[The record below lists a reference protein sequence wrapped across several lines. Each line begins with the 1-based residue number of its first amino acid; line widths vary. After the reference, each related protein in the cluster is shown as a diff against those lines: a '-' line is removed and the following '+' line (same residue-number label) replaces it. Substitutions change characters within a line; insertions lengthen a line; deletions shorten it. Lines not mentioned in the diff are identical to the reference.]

1 MDSSSAMADGLSPA
15 QAARR
20 QVEVAAK
27 YMDLEPWLVERLLV
41 TNKEVTVHV
50 PVKMD
55 DGSLRIF
62 NAYRVQHNDV
72 RGPYKGGIRYH
83 PEADLEEVRAL
94 AMLMTWKSAV
104 VNIPFGGAKGGVQ
117 CNPKQM
123 SARELEAL
131 TRRFTWEISPVIGPE
146 RDIPAPD
153 VYTNPQVMA
162 WIMDTYSIL
171 KGQTVP
177 GVVTGKPLELGG
189 SLGRFEATGKGVFIT
204 TLAAARHL
212 GVPVPGMRVAIQG
225 CGNVGGV
232 AARFFSQAGCKVIAL
247 SDSKAAVYNP
257 DGLDVEQ
264 VLACKD
270 QYACVMGPKVQ
281 ADEITNDEL
290 LELECEVLAPCALG
304 GVITTAN
311 AAKIKA
317 QIIAEG
323 ANGPTTPAADEV
335 LHRAG
340 VFMVPDILANAGGVT
355 VSYFEWVQNL
365 QNLLWSEEEIAQRLE
380 GILKKAFAE
389 VLAIAQ
395 EKKVDMRTAALTL
408 GVSRVAR
415 ALKLRG
421 IYP

>member
-72 RGPYKGGIRYH
+72 RGPYTGGIRYH

-304 GVITTAN
+304 GVITTTN
-311 AAKIKA
+311 ATKIKV

>member
-1 MDSSSAMADGLSPA
+1 MNASLKVDGLTPA
-15 QAARR
+15 EACRR
-20 QVEVAAK
+20 QVEVAAE
-27 YMDLEPWLVERLLV
+27 YMDLEDWLVERLLV
-41 TNKEVTVHV
+41 TNREVTVNI

-55 DGSLRIF
+55 NGELQIF
-62 NAYRVQHNDV
+62 KGYRVQHNDV

-83 PEADLEEVRAL
+83 PDADLDEVRAL

-117 CNPKQM
+117 CNPKEM
-123 SARELEAL
+123 SLRELESM
-131 TRRFTWEISPVIGPE
+131 TRRFTWDISSVIGPA

-162 WIMDTYSIL
+162 WIMDTYSII
-171 KGQTVP
+171 KGQTEA

-204 TLAAARHL
+204 TLEAASHL
-212 GVPVPGMRVAIQG
+212 GIPVEGMRVAIQG

-232 AARFFSQAGCKVIAL
+232 AARFFDKAGCKVIAL
-247 SDSKAAVYNP
+247 SDSQGAVYNP
-257 DGLDVEQ
+257 DGLDVGS

-270 QYACVMGPKVQ
+270 QYACVMGPKVEAQ
-281 ADEITNDEL
+281 EISNAEL

-304 GVITTAN
+304 GVITHGN
-311 AAKIKA
+311 APKLKAK
-317 QIIAEG
+317 IIAEG
-323 ANGPTTPAADEV
+323 ANAPTTPQADEI
-335 LHRAG
+335 LYERG

-365 QNLLWSEEEIAQRLE
+365 QNLLWSEDEISKRLHH
-380 GILKKAFAE
+380 ILKQAFAE
-389 VLAIAQ
+389 VLDIAR
-395 EKKVDMRTAALTL
+395 EKRVDMRTAALNL